1 MNFLPSSGPAYEQL
15 DKPEGR
21 TLFAGDYLS
30 HLVAWQEG
38 AVLSAHR
45 TIERMTATI
54 RG

>member
-1 MNFLPSSGPAYEQL
+1 MNFLPSSRASYDQL

-45 TIERMTATI
+45 AIERMAATI